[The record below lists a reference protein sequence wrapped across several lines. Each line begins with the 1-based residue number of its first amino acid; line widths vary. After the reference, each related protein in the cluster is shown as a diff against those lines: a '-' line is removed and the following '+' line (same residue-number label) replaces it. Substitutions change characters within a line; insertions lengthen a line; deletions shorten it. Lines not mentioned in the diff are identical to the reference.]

1 MTAKANMHSN
11 NSCFSSIGVKDLEKK
26 AEKMGVQQRF
36 EEETAKVESVC
47 KKIQFFRSLW
57 NIG

>member
-26 AEKMGVQQRF
+26 VEKWVLSSVLKRRQQKWNLC
-36 EEETAKVESVC
+36 AKKYSSSEAFG
-47 KKIQFFRSLW
+47 I
-57 NIG
+57 